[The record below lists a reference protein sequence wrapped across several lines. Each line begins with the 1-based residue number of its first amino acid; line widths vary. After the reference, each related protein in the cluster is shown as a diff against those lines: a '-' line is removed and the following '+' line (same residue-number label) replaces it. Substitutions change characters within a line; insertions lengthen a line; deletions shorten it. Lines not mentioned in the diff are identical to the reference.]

1 MTGIGKIRKPIT
13 VFLIMVS
20 LSVLVIEFIFDLKR
34 NLFWHK
40 IVLTFDIFI
49 IFSYFV
55 LTLRIARFYR
65 YRLEDL
71 VRNNKADTAYLLA
84 VCSVLFITR
93 LAAALVIAR
102 LIVSLLLRI
111 LETRWG
117 HKLVHALNL
126 RPSQTLALS
135 FLGIMTVGSL
145 LLTFPAATTDGRG
158 ASFIN
163 ALFTITSACCVAG
176 LSVMDVG
183 FEYSRFGQAVI
194 LCGIQA
200 GGLGIMVLGA
210 AFSVLVGGLIPSR
223 RQAGLSEVLD
233 VSTPEGLKSLIR
245 SVAGTTVAM
254 ELIGAVC
261 LFFLT
266 ADRIPGLR
274 ARIWWSIFHS
284 VSAFCNCGIGLSK
297 ASLTGFVNDPITC
310 MVFMILITSG
320 GLGFLVFSDL
330 TNKQVWQ
337 VKTIHGV
344 WARLQIQSK
353 VMIISTIL
361 LNSFGT
367 LLFLFFEYDGA
378 LRGLSIDSKI
388 MAALFQTVN
397 MRSSGFNSVPLGN
410 LAGPS
415 IMMGIAW
422 MFIGAG
428 PGSTGGGIKITTATI
443 SAMAVRAMLRGRQD
457 VELMGRRM
465 MPDIVSR
472 SLAIVLTSGI
482 VVGVFLTLLLAT
494 QNIAFDKLFFETV
507 SAFGTVGLSL
517 DTTTSLNNM
526 GKFLIVCVMYVG
538 RTGPMTLALAV
549 GERKNSQSYKFP
561 KGHIAVG

>member
-1 MTGIGKIRKPIT
+1 
-13 VFLIMVS
+13 MVS

>member
-1 MTGIGKIRKPIT
+1 
-13 VFLIMVS
+13 MVS

-549 GERKNSQSYKFP
+549 GEIKNSQSYKFP